1 MKKLVLISSV
11 CLLTACSTP
20 MKTIMSNCDTPE
32 NQEFSKFKNCIQSTF
47 IKDGG
52 NANSYEYKGFNA
64 KLEEISEDYNA
75 KKITST
81 QAKSNTYQELEN
93 WKNKLN
99 PPKSGGSDEGSFK
112 VIQPQRPINCHNY
125 GTYSS
130 CY

>member
-1 MKKLVLISSV
+1 MKKLFLLSIIIV
-11 CLLTACSTP
+11 LTACSTP

-81 QAKSNTYQELEN
+81 QAKSNTYQEFED
-93 WKNKLN
+93 WKKKVAPSSRSDNGSYQAPTQPTRPLN
-99 PPKSGGSDEGSFK
+99 C
-112 VIQPQRPINCHNY
+112 RNY
-125 GTYSS
+125 GVYTS

>member
-1 MKKLVLISSV
+1 MKKLFLLSIISI
-11 CLLTACSTP
+11 LTACSTP

-32 NQEFSKFKNCIQSTF
+32 NQEFSKFKNCIQSSYTQN
-47 IKDGG
+47 GG

-81 QAKSNTYQELEN
+81 QAKSNTYQEFEN
-93 WKNKLN
+93 WKNKLT
-99 PPKSGGSDEGSFK
+99 PPKNDGGSAVVPYRK
-112 VIQPQRPINCHNY
+112 PVNCHNY
-125 GTYSS
+125 GTYTS